1 MSAVRV
7 LVGAQWGDEGKG
19 KITDLLALESDLVV
33 RFQGGGNA
41 GHTVF
46 KGDVPLKLH
55 NIPSGILHRGTLC
68 ALGNGM
74 VIDPGALLK
83 EKKMLEENGVDTSGL
98 RISGLAHLILPT
110 HRLLDRALEG
120 QRAIGT
126 TGNGIGPAYTDKSA
140 RLGLRLLD
148 FKHPEVF
155 KEKLSKLL
163 DYHNAL
169 LTKVFGLPPVDVEEI
184 AETLLVQGSQLL
196 PHLEDVSLLIDRF
209 LAQGK
214 SILFEGA
221 QGALLDLDFG
231 TYPFVTSSSTLAGGA
246 CSGAGI
252 APSRLGEVIGV
263 CKAYSTR
270 VGEGPFPTELLDERG
285 IFLREKGRE
294 YGTTTG
300 RPRRCGWLDL
310 VALRYAVRLD
320 GIDSLAI
327 TKLDVLDSLS
337 EIPFAVAYRLK
348 GEILGD
354 FPVDPLELAQV
365 EPVYETMPGWECDTS
380 GARSFEE
387 LPRAARAYLDRI
399 SKILGVSI
407 SLVSIGPKREETF
420 FVAAGVPVV

>member
-1 MSAVRV
+1 MSVVRV

-46 KGDVPLKLH
+46 KGDLPLKLH
-55 NIPSGILHRGTLC
+55 HIPSGILHPGTLC

-74 VIDPGALLK
+74 VIDPGSLLK
-83 EKKMLEENGVDTSGL
+83 ERTMLEESGVNTNGL

-110 HRLLDRALEG
+110 HRLLDRALEE

-126 TGNGIGPAYTDKSA
+126 TGNGIGPAYTDKAA

-148 FKHPEVF
+148 LKHPEVF
-155 KEKLSKLL
+155 REKAAKLL

-169 LTKVFGLPPVDVEEI
+169 LTKVFGLPPVDGAEI
-184 AETLLVQGSQLL
+184 AETLLAQGSQLL

-209 LAQGK
+209 LAKGK
-214 SILFEGA
+214 SVLFEGA

-263 CKAYSTR
+263 CKAYTTR
-270 VGEGPFPTELLDERG
+270 VGEGPFPTELLDEQG
-285 IFLREKGRE
+285 NFLREKGCE

-337 EIPFAVAYRLK
+337 EIPFAVAYQLN
-348 GEILGD
+348 GEIIED
-354 FPVDPLELAQV
+354 FPVDPLDLAHV
-365 EPVYETMPGWECDTS
+365 EPVYETMPGWGCDTS
-380 GARSFEE
+380 NARSFDE
-387 LPRAARAYLDRI
+387 LPRAARAYLERI
-399 SKILGVSI
+399 STDLGVSI

-420 FVAAGVPVV
+420 FVPAGLPVA